1 MGWTPILS
9 IIGAIGTVITGL
21 TTGIIQWRK
30 SRAEEDTSWQGLLHN
45 EVKRA
50 LKRIEEL
57 EALREQ
63 DRRRIERLEAALR
76 HEGLPIPE

>member
-1 MGWTPILS
+1 MNWTPLLS
-9 IIGAIGTVITGL
+9 VIGTVGTVITGV
-21 TTGIIQWRK
+21 TTLVIQWRK
-30 SRAEEDTSWQGLLHN
+30 SRSEEDTTWQGLLHN

-63 DRRRIERLEAALR
+63 DRKRIEKLESALI
-76 HEGLPIPE
+76 HGGLPIPE